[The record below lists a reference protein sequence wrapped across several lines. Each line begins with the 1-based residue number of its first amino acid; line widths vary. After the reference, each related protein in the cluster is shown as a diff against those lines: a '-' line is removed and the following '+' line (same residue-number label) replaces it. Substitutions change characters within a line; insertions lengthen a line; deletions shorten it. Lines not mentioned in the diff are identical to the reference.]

1 AASQLLDIRDP
12 YFSRQLSASCR
23 RRRFNKTANEKIA
36 AINFKNESRIS
47 PNRFR
52 VIVERGLI
60 CCADLVQL
68 RSGCLDY
75 LADAKPAADL
85 HHFAARDD
93 NFRFVRGEMADDY
106 YQCSRAII

>member
-1 AASQLLDIRDP
+1 MLDDSQCFGRNDCAASQILGKENP
-12 YFSRQLSASCR
+12 FFSRQLSDSCR
-23 RRRFNKTANEKIA
+23 RRRFNKTAHEKIA
-36 AINFKNESRIS
+36 AMNFKNESRMS

-75 LADAKPAADL
+75 FANAKPAAYL
-85 HHFAARDD
+85 YHFSSRDVD
-93 NFRFVRGEMADDY
+93 FRFFLG
-106 YQCSRAII
+106 

>member
-1 AASQLLDIRDP
+1 M
-12 YFSRQLSASCR
+12 
-23 RRRFNKTANEKIA
+23 
-36 AINFKNESRIS
+36 NFKNESRIS

-68 RSGCLDY
+68 RSGRLDY
-75 LADAKPAADL
+75 LADAEPAADL

-93 NFRFVRGEMADDY
+93 DFRFVPGEMADD
-106 YQCSRAII
+106 